1 MATTTIPTDAEVLK
15 QVRKCLSLDDA
26 DDVTVSSSL
35 CVDTQYL
42 NFVIW

>member
-26 DDVTVSSSL
+26 DDVTVSPTL
-35 CVDTQYL
+35 CADTEH
-42 NFVIW
+42 